1 MVAEDREV
9 VDLFSTKE
17 GHRTGGN
24 TRKCSSIYLQ
34 GPEVLLW
41 RVRPLPVLWAQIW
54 KCFCCIH
61 LILSDCLDF
70 TWLGLLYTLNRLAS
84 TPSPMKVEFAFA
96 AASFSG
102 SAGANSN
109 T

>member
-1 MVAEDREV
+1 M
-9 VDLFSTKE
+9 E
-17 GHRTGGN
+17 GPTPA
-24 TRKCSSIYLQ
+24 SAL
-34 GPEVLLW
+34 GPNLEVLL
-41 RVRPLPVLWAQIW
+41 LYSYN
-54 KCFCCIH
+54 H